1 MDRQIGQRLA
11 GHLLMRAHTR
21 PTFEIDLLDERSC
34 ELVAQELRKTGCVIE
49 RRPHSYALHVT
60 THEDEG

>member
-1 MDRQIGQRLA
+1 
-11 GHLLMRAHTR
+11 MRAHTR